1 MGDIAGLSKESRE
14 KLARVLR
21 KARGTIS
28 VEQAAASLGL
38 SRKEAAKKLSQW
50 AQQGWL
56 SRVRRGLYVPVPLES
71 KSADVALEDPWIIAE
86 RLFSPCYIGG
96 WSAAEHWDLTEQ
108 IFRSIMVMT
117 TKKPRDRRPVIKSTA
132 FVLRSIS
139 PDAFFGTKPIWR
151 GPVKVNVSDPTRTVL
166 DMLSDPSLGGGLRP
180 TTDVFRAY
188 LKSTSKDLQL
198 LVSFAERLGSGAVYK
213 RLGFLLERF
222 VPDEKAIIGK
232 CRARISAGNTKLDPS
247 LPAERLVT
255 RWRLWVP
262 DNWTREQKR
271 DRPA

>member
-1 MGDIAGLSKESRE
+1 MSDIAGLSKESRE

-21 KARGTIS
+21 KAEGTIS
-28 VEQAAASLGL
+28 VEQAAASLGV
-38 SRKEAAKKLSQW
+38 SRKETAKKLSQW

-117 TKKPRDRRPVIKSTA
+117 TKKPRNRRPVFKGTA

-151 GPVKVNVSDPTRTVL
+151 GPVKVNISDPTRTVL

-180 TTDVFRAY
+180 STDVLRAY
-188 LKSTSKDLQL
+188 LKSSSKDLDM
-198 LVSFAERLGSGAVYK
+198 LVAFAGRLGNGAVYK

-222 VPDEKAIIGK
+222 VPDEKAIIEK
-232 CRARISAGNTKLDPS
+232 CRARISMGNAKLDPA
-247 LPAERLVT
+247 LPSKRLVT

-262 DNWTREQKR
+262 DNWMREQKR
-271 DRPA
+271 DQPA

>member
-28 VEQAAASLGL
+28 VEQAAASLSL
-38 SRKEAAKKLSQW
+38 PRKETAKKLSQW
-50 AQQGWL
+50 AQYGWL

-86 RLFSPCYIGG
+86 ILFSPCYIGG

-139 PDAFFGTKPIWR
+139 PDAFFGTKSIWR

-166 DMLSDPSLGGGLRP
+166 DMLSDPGLGGGLRP
-180 TTDVFRAY
+180 TADVFRAY

-198 LVSFAERLGSGAVYK
+198 LVSFAERLGRGAVYK

-222 VPDEKAIIGK
+222 VPDEKAIIEK

-247 LPAERLVT
+247 LPAKRLVT

-262 DNWTREQKR
+262 DNWIREQKR
-271 DRPA
+271 DPPA

>member
-1 MGDIAGLSKESRE
+1 MGDIGGLSKESRE
-14 KLARVLR
+14 KLGRVLR

-38 SRKEAAKKLSQW
+38 STKEAAKKLSQW

-71 KSADVALEDPWIIAE
+71 KSTDVALEDPWIIAE

-139 PDAFFGTKPIWR
+139 PDALFGTKPVWR

-180 TTDVFRAY
+180 TSDVFRAY

-222 VPDEKAIIGK
+222 VPDEKAVIEM

-262 DNWTREQKR
+262 DNWTRGRER

>member
-1 MGDIAGLSKESRE
+1 MSDIAGLSKESRE
-14 KLARVLR
+14 KLAKVLR
-21 KARGTIS
+21 KAVGTIS
-28 VEQAAASLGL
+28 VEQAAASLGV
-38 SRKEAAKKLSQW
+38 SRKETAKKLSQW
-50 AQQGWL
+50 EKQGWL

-71 KSADVALEDPWIIAE
+71 KSADIALEDPWIIAE

-117 TKKPRDRRPVIKSTA
+117 TKKPRHRRPVIKATS

-139 PDAFFGTKPIWR
+139 PDAFFGTKTIWR
-151 GPVKVNVSDPTRTVL
+151 GPVKVSISDPTRTVIVTL
-166 DMLSDPSLGGGLRP
+166 ADPSLGGGLRP

-188 LKSTSKDLQL
+188 LKSSSKDLEL
-198 LVSFAERLGSGAVYK
+198 LVSYAGRLGTGAVYK

-222 VPDEKAIIGK
+222 VPDETEIIEK
-232 CRARISAGNTKLDPS
+232 CRARISMGNSKLDPS
-247 LPAERLVT
+247 LPSTRLIT
-255 RWRLWVP
+255 NWRLWVP

>member
-1 MGDIAGLSKESRE
+1 MSDIAGLSKESRE

-21 KARGTIS
+21 KAEGTIS
-28 VEQAAASLGL
+28 VEQAAASLGV
-38 SRKEAAKKLSQW
+38 SRKETAKKLSQW

-71 KSADVALEDPWIIAE
+71 KSADVALEDPWMIAE

-108 IFRSIMVMT
+108 IFRSVMVMT
-117 TKKPRDRRPVIKSTA
+117 TKKPRDRKPLIKGTT
-132 FVLRSIS
+132 FMLRSIS

-151 GPVKVNVSDPTRTVL
+151 GPVKVNISDPTRTVL

-180 TTDVFRAY
+180 TTDMFRAY
-188 LKSTSKDLQL
+188 LKSSSKDLEM
-198 LVSFAERLGSGAVYK
+198 LVSFAGRLGSGAVYK

-222 VPDEKAIIGK
+222 VPDEKAIIEK
-232 CRARISAGNTKLDPS
+232 CRARISKGNTKLDPL
-247 LPAERLVT
+247 LPSKRLIT

-262 DNWTREQKR
+262 DNWMREQNC
-271 DRPA
+271 DQPA